1 MLCLSR
7 KVDERVRLRVRHP
20 DGGHTDVWISV
31 IALTARPWRVRLGV
45 EAPQSVIIC
54 REEVIRE
61 QEQSA

>member
-20 DGGHTDVWISV
+20 DGSHTDAWISV
-31 IALTARPWRVRLGV
+31 IAVSTRHGRVRLGV

-61 QEQSA
+61 QEQSV